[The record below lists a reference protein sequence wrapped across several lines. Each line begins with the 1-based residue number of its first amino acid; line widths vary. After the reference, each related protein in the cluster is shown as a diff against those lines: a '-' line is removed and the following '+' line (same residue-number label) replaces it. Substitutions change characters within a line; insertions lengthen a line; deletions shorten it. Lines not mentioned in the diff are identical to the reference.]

1 MRKKKNKPVQGESY
15 RGEHGDRKE
24 DEKSRVPESLI
35 VRVLVVGVVED
46 DVVDVVIVGD
56 GFSVIVLVAVSS
68 AIVD

>member
-15 RGEHGDRKE
+15 RGEHGDCKE

-35 VRVLVVGVVED
+35 VRVLVVDED

-56 GFSVIVLVAVSS
+56 GFSVIVLVAVFS

>member
-35 VRVLVVGVVED
+35 VRVLVVVDED
-46 DVVDVVIVGD
+46 DIVDVVIVGA
-56 GFSVIVLVAVSS
+56 GFSVIVAVSS

>member
-1 MRKKKNKPVQGESY
+1 MSKKKNKPVQGESY

-35 VRVLVVGVVED
+35 VRVLVVNED
-46 DVVDVVIVGD
+46 DIVDVVIVGA
-56 GFSVIVLVAVSS
+56 GFSVIVAVSS

>member
-15 RGEHGDRKE
+15 RGEHGDCKE
-24 DEKSRVPESLI
+24 DEKSCVPESLI
-35 VRVLVVGVVED
+35 VRVLVVDED
-46 DVVDVVIVGD
+46 DVVDIVIVGD

>member
-1 MRKKKNKPVQGESY
+1 MREKKNKPVQGESY

-35 VRVLVVGVVED
+35 VRVLVVDED
-46 DVVDVVIVGD
+46 DVVDIVIVGD
-56 GFSVIVLVAVSS
+56 GFSVIVLVAVFS